1 MNLGAGLSIE
11 EILCHF
17 ESKAP
22 SPCISDVYVI
32 DLAYMGHIFM
42 EWAVTTA
49 LEFFIVVSDL
59 ALLVI
64 YVLTNRGQVNML

>member
-1 MNLGAGLSIE
+1 
-11 EILCHF
+11 
-17 ESKAP
+17 
-22 SPCISDVYVI
+22 
-32 DLAYMGHIFM
+32 MGHIFM